1 MVCWLAFLKNSIWM
15 AKKSFSF
22 EVTIFSLKKSASWL
36 AFSSVSELY
45 LRRDDFRVE
54 IFYRTLKS
62 YLWPVIQSRCTLIQ
76 MLNHQVSQNII
87 LNQMNKIID
96 FPASGVIL
104 IREGIQNDRAV
115 DVDVFAEG
123 VVLEDIS
130 GINDRVRHIFL
141 LLLCF
146 FLKEI
151 VINL

>member
-1 MVCWLAFLKNSIWM
+1 
-15 AKKSFSF
+15 
-22 EVTIFSLKKSASWL
+22 
-36 AFSSVSELY
+36 
-45 LRRDDFRVE
+45 
-54 IFYRTLKS
+54 
-62 YLWPVIQSRCTLIQ
+62 
-76 MLNHQVSQNII
+76 
-87 LNQMNKIID
+87 MNKIID